1 MSLPGSLILGLACHR
16 EVDKGEH
23 MKKKIIIIGA
33 ALVFVIVVVLGF
45 SIYRQAQIARAAA
58 QGFDTAEVRLGSLAA
73 TIDAAGSV
81 RSNQSAILSWQTS
94 GTLAQVNVKVG
105 DVVQAGDLL
114 AELEQ
119 TSLSQ
124 NVILAQADLYAA
136 QQALE
141 DLQNYELQS
150 AQSLQDLDN
159 AQQALE
165 DLLNPNVA
173 LTLAQTEVALLD
185 ADEALAD
192 AIKDR
197 ERLNYQRCENS
208 TIESYEA
215 QYYLA
220 LDRYKNQQDYYNE
233 NYAPLPTT
241 DPDRLNAMAT
251 LLDMEEQ
258 MQMALA
264 NVNWCKGMAT
274 EAEIAQADAD
284 VALAKE
290 RVSDA
295 QTQISDLQ
303 AGPDPVEVAL
313 AEARVAEAQR
323 TYDDIKDGPS
333 AEELASAEARVAA
346 AQSTLD
352 TVRITAPFDGVIT
365 MVENKPGD
373 QINAGMQAFR
383 IDDLSRILVD
393 LGVSEVDIN
402 QVEIGQPV
410 VLTFDAIIGKEYHGQ
425 VVEAGLVGVQNQ
437 GVVNFNVTI
446 EMTDA
451 DADVLPGMTC
461 AVGIVTSQI
470 DNALLVPTEAIRTV
484 NGQRVVY
491 VLGAA
496 PAIQETPVATEATE
510 EGFGPMGM
518 GLGAPAAPAG
528 TRMVEIT
535 LGATSFTYCQVTG
548 GDLKVGDIV
557 ILNPPDNI
565 SPMGEMGR

>member
-1 MSLPGSLILGLACHR
+1 
-16 EVDKGEH
+16 
-23 MKKKIIIIGA
+23 MKKKIIIIGGA
-33 ALVFVIVVVLGF
+33 VVLVIAVILGF
-45 SIYRQAQIARAAA
+45 GIYRQAQVARAAA
-58 QGFDTAEVRLGSLAA
+58 QGFETAEIRLGSLAA

-81 RSNQSAILSWQTS
+81 RSNQSAVLSWQTS

-105 DVVQAGDLL
+105 DVVQAGDIL

-119 TSLSQ
+119 ASLSQ
-124 NVILAQADLYAA
+124 NVILAQADLYSA

-150 AQSLQDLDN
+150 AQALQDLEN
-159 AQQALE
+159 AQQALD

-173 LTLAQTEVALLD
+173 LDMAQAQVSLLD
-185 ADEALAD
+185 SEEALAE

-208 TIESYEA
+208 TVESYEA

-220 LDRYKNQQDYYNE
+220 LDRYQNQEDFYNE
-233 NYAPLPTT
+233 HYAPLPST
-241 DPDRLNAMAT
+241 DPDRLNALAT

-258 MQMALA
+258 TQMALA
-264 NVNWCKGMAT
+264 NLNWCKGMAT

-284 VALAKE
+284 VLLAQE
-290 RVSDA
+290 RVADI
-295 QTQISDLQ
+295 QTQITDLQ

-313 AEARVAEAQR
+313 AEARLAEAQR
-323 TYDDIKDGPS
+323 TYDEIKDGPS
-333 AEELASAEARVAA
+333 AEELAAAEARVAA
-346 AQSTLD
+346 AQATLD
-352 TVRITAPFDGVIT
+352 AVRITAPFDGVIT

-383 IDDLSRILVD
+383 IDDLSHILVD

-410 VLTFDAIIGKEYHGQ
+410 VLTFDAIIGKEYHGK

-470 DNALLVPTEAIRTV
+470 DDALLVPTEAIRTV
-484 NGQRVVY
+484 NGQLVVY
-491 VLGAA
+491 VLGA
-496 PAIQETPVATEATE
+496 PAAQPTPADPEATQ

-518 GLGAPAAPAG
+518 GGGGAAVPAG

-557 ILNPPDNI
+557 ILNPPD
-565 SPMGEMGR
+565 SLTPMMEFGR